1 MGNLFWSIVIIAVL
15 IVLNGIFSAGE
26 FAIVSSR
33 KSRIKEIIKEG
44 KEKKAQALLQMR
56 EKPEMFLSLVQIG
69 ITIVGT
75 LASAIGG
82 IISVTYVQ
90 PLVAKAPY
98 VGAFSRDGFPHSR
111 RPRAH
116 LCHYGGG

>member
-33 KSRIKEIIKEG
+33 KSKIKEIIKEG

-56 EKPEMFLSLVQIG
+56 EKPETFLSLAQIG
-69 ITIVGT
+69 ITTT
-75 LASAIGG
+75 LTPETQAGLFDVVDARSTPARM
-82 IISVTYVQ
+82 
-90 PLVAKAPY
+90 L
-98 VGAFSRDGFPHSR
+98 PHIREPR
-111 RPRAH
+111 RGRR
-116 LCHYGGG
+116 CWRW